1 MKFNLRKKSG
11 VNGTEIKVSVL
22 FSPEETDHG
31 LCIVNQDPNVHLDK
45 LRIAGN
51 DGQQADHVLML
62 LRILCS
68 DAGLWELSKTN
79 KALSRHINHGV
90 VRKEAIAHE
99 SSKRKTRKRR
109 KR

>member
-1 MKFNLRKKSG
+1 MKFTLRKKSG

-31 LCIVNQDPNVHLDK
+31 LCTVNQDPNVHLDF
-45 LRIAGN
+45 LRVAGD
-51 DGQQADHVLML
+51 DGQRADHALML

-79 KALSRHINHGV
+79 RAILRHVNHGV

-99 SSKRKTRKRR
+99 AGKRKRNKRR

>member
-31 LCIVNQDPNVHLDK
+31 LCIVNQDPNVRLDK
-45 LRIAGN
+45 LRIAGD

-79 KALSRHINHGV
+79 RELARHINHGV
-90 VRKEAIAHE
+90 VRKEAIAYE
-99 SSKRKTRKRR
+99 AGKRKNRKRR